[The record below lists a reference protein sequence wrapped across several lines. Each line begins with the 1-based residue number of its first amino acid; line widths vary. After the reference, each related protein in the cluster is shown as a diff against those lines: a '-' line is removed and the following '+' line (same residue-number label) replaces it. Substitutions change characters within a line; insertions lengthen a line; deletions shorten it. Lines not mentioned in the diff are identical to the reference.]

1 MTGRAWASAPGK
13 VILFGE
19 HAVVYGCPAIAMPI
33 VQVKAYALAEAANL
47 GTGVAIHAEDLGR
60 QYIVAAVS
68 ETDPF
73 GVTCR
78 NILKKLRLTTEPD
91 VRITLHSDIPI
102 ASGLG
107 SGAATSTAVAKA
119 LVRWLGWELT
129 PAQLSP
135 IIYETEKIFHGTP
148 SGIDNT
154 VVVYEQPVWFVRGQ
168 AVETFQ
174 IGEPLTILIADTGIS
189 SPTHRTVG
197 DVRAGW
203 QKEPERYEALF
214 ASIAKIV
221 HAAREAIEVGNLVKV
236 GQLMNQNH
244 ELLIQLGVS
253 SEANDKLVEAA
264 QKAGALGAKL
274 SGGGRGGNNVILA
287 TPHRVAII
295 RQALEEAGAVRVLQS
310 TLRP

>member
-1 MTGRAWASAPGK
+1 MRGRAWASAPGK

-33 VQVKAYALAEAANL
+33 VQVKAYALAEAAKV
-47 GTGVAIHAEDLGR
+47 GTGVAINAQDLGR
-60 QYIVAAVS
+60 QYLVAAAS
-68 ETDPF
+68 ESDPF

-78 NILKKLRLTTEPD
+78 NILKKLGLTIEPD

-107 SGAATSTAVAKA
+107 SGAATATAVAKA
-119 LVRWLGWELT
+119 FVRWLGWELT

-154 VVVYEQPVWFVRGQ
+154 VVVYEQPVWFVRDKI
-168 AVETFQ
+168 VETFQ
-174 IGEPLTILIADTGIS
+174 VGQPLTILVADTGIS

-214 ASIAKIV
+214 AAVAEIV
-221 HAAREAIEVGNLVKV
+221 QSAREAIESGDLLKV

-264 QKAGALGAKL
+264 QNAGALGAKL

-287 TPHRVAII
+287 TPYRVPMI

-310 TLRP
+310 TLKP

>member
-33 VQVKAYALAEAANL
+33 VQVKAYALAEAANF
-47 GTGVAIHAEDLGR
+47 GTGMAINAEDLGR
-60 QYIVAAVS
+60 QYLVAAAS
-68 ETDPF
+68 ESDPF

-78 NILKKLRLTTEPD
+78 NILKKLGLKKEPD

-107 SGAATSTAVAKA
+107 SGAATATAVAKA
-119 LVRWLGWELT
+119 LTRWLGWELT
-129 PAQLSP
+129 SAQLSP
-135 IIYETEKIFHGTP
+135 IIYETEKIYHGTP

-154 VVVYEQPVWFVRGQ
+154 VVVYEKPVWFVRGKT
-168 AVETFQ
+168 VETFR
-174 IGEPLTILIADTGIS
+174 IGEPLTILVADTGIS

-203 QKEPERYEALF
+203 MEEPERYEAIF
-214 ASIAKIV
+214 AAITKIV
-221 HAAREAIEVGNLVKV
+221 HAAREAIEVGDLVKV

-244 ELLIQLGVS
+244 ELLIEIGVS
-253 SEANDKLVEAA
+253 AEENDKLVRAA
-264 QKAGALGAKL
+264 QNAGALGAKL
-274 SGGGRGGNNVILA
+274 SGGGRGGNNVILT
-287 TPHRVAII
+287 TPYRVPII
-295 RQALEEAGAVRVLQS
+295 RQALEEAGAVRILQS
-310 TLRP
+310 TLKP